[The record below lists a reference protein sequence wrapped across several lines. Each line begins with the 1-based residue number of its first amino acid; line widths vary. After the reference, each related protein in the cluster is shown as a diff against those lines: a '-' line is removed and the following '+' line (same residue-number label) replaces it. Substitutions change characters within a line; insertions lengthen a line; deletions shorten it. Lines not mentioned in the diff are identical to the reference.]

1 MAGGDQ
7 FTATCTAALLDTFV
21 TKKVTVTWR
30 AAEQLT
36 SSGLLEAFSDGFA
49 CFLHEKFGKEE
60 EDIAFPHAC
69 KGEKREIIELGPI

>member
-1 MAGGDQ
+1 MAGCDQ
-7 FTATCTAALLDTFV
+7 FTATCTAALLDTLV
-21 TKKVTVTWR
+21 AKKVTVTWR